1 MKRTSLAAIL
11 AMAAFFIVVS
21 TTTSCNGNKVYDQ
34 YNHTPIT
41 GWEKN
46 DTLTF
51 SVPRMTEAA
60 VYSSELMLRINE
72 DFPFMSVTLIVEQK
86 VIPGMDVKTDT
97 LKCRLIDQKGNFSG
111 QGNLEK
117 VWYPSPTL
125 KMQRRMTVYTPAG
138 YDKGKN
144 YPVMYLLHGA
154 GGDENA
160 WSELGRAAQIMDNL
174 IAAGKAKPMV
184 VVMTNGNPTCQA
196 APGEWSAGMYVHAS

>member
-1 MKRTSLAAIL
+1 MKKTSLAAIL

-60 VYSSELMLRINE
+60 IYSSDLMLRINE

-86 VIPGMDVKTDT
+86 VIPGMEVKTDT

-111 QGNLEK
+111 QGISYHQYCFPISTMSLVPGDSLQISVRHDMKREILPGVSDVGIKIEK
-117 VWYPSPTL
+117 TDRLYP
-125 KMQRRMTVYTPAG
+125 M
-138 YDKGKN
+138 
-144 YPVMYLLHGA
+144 
-154 GGDENA
+154 
-160 WSELGRAAQIMDNL
+160 
-174 IAAGKAKPMV
+174 AK
-184 VVMTNGNPTCQA
+184 
-196 APGEWSAGMYVHAS
+196 H